1 MQCATHPNTETLL
14 SCSKCDKPICPRCLV
29 HTPVGARC
37 KECANVRPSPIYQI
51 STLYYLKAAGA
62 GLGLALAGGVVWA
75 LLRDIP
81 FASIITS
88 IIVGVAIGEGIS
100 RVANRK
106 RGLGLQVIA
115 SVSVIASSFVGKAIQ
130 AAFFHDLSGQTFM
143 RYVISVDVYLL
154 LFLGVGVFYAIG
166 RLR

>member
-1 MQCATHPNTETLL
+1 M
-14 SCSKCDKPICPRCLV
+14 

-37 KECANVRPSPIYQI
+37 KECANVRRSPIYEV
-51 STLYYLKAAGA
+51 SALFYVKAAGA

-75 LLRDIP
+75 LLRGVP

-88 IIVGVAIGEGIS
+88 IVVGLAIGEGIS

-115 SVSVIASSFVGKAIQ
+115 AVSVIASSFAGKAIQ
-130 AAFFHDLSGQTFM
+130 AAFFYDLSGQTFT

>member
-14 SCSKCDKPICPRCLV
+14 SCGKCDKPICPKCLV

-37 KECANVRPSPIYQI
+37 KECANVRRSPIYEV
-51 STLYYLKAAGA
+51 SAFYYVKAAGA

-75 LLRDIP
+75 LLRGVP

-100 RVANRK
+100 RVTNRK
-106 RGLGLQVIA
+106 RGMGLQVIA
-115 SVSVIASSFVGKAIQ
+115 AVSVIASSFVGKAIQ
-130 AAFFHDLSGQTFM
+130 AAFFYDLSGQSFA
-143 RYVISVDVYLL
+143 RYVLSVDLYLL
-154 LFLGVGVFYAIG
+154 LFLGVGVFYAVG

>member
-1 MQCATHPNTETLL
+1 MQCATHPNVETLL
-14 SCSKCDKPICPRCLV
+14 SCGKCDKPICPKCLV

-37 KECANVRPSPIYQI
+37 KECANVRRSPIYEV
-51 STLYYLKAAGA
+51 STVYYLKAAGA

-75 LLRDIP
+75 LLRGVP

-88 IIVGVAIGEGIS
+88 IIVGLAIGEGIS

-106 RGLGLQVIA
+106 RGVGLQVIA
-115 SVSVIASSFVGKAIQ
+115 AVSVIASSVVGKAIE
-130 AAFFHDLSGQTFM
+130 AAFFYDLSGQGF
-143 RYVISVDVYLL
+143 RSYVLSVDLYLL
-154 LFLGVGVFYAIG
+154 LFLGVGVFYAVG

>member
-1 MQCATHPNTETLL
+1 MQCSTHPNVETLL
-14 SCSKCDKPICPRCLV
+14 SCGKCDKPICPRCLV

-37 KECANVRPSPIYQI
+37 KECANVRRSPIYEV
-51 STLYYLKAAGA
+51 SALYYVKAAGA

-75 LLRDIP
+75 LLRGVP

-88 IIVGVAIGEGIS
+88 IIVGLAIGEGIS

-106 RGLGLQVIA
+106 RGVGLQIIA
-115 SVSVIASSFVGKAIQ
+115 AISVIASSFVGKAIQ
-130 AAFFHDLSGQTFM
+130 AAFFYDLSGQTFA

>member
-1 MQCATHPNTETLL
+1 MQCATHPNVETLL
-14 SCSKCDKPICPRCLV
+14 SCSKCDKAICPKCLV

-37 KECANVRPSPIYQI
+37 VGCANVQRSPIYDVGKV
-51 STLYYLKAAGA
+51 YYLKAAGA
-62 GLGLALAGGVVWA
+62 GLGLALAGGLVWA
-75 LLRDIP
+75 LLRGIP

-106 RGLGLQVIA
+106 RGVGLQVIA
-115 SVSVIASSFVGKAIQ
+115 AVSVIGSSFVGKAIQ
-130 AAFFHDLSGQTFM
+130 AVFFYDLSGQGF
-143 RYVISVDVYLL
+143 RSYVLSVDLYLL
-154 LFLGVGVFYAIG
+154 LFLAVGVFYAVG

>member
-14 SCSKCDKPICPRCLV
+14 SCGKCDKPICPRCLV

-37 KECANVRPSPIYQI
+37 KECANVRRFPIYEV
-51 STLYYLKAAGA
+51 SFLYYLKAAGA
-62 GLGLALAGGVVWA
+62 GLGLALAGGVAWA
-75 LLRDIP
+75 LLRGIP
-81 FASIITS
+81 FASIINS
-88 IIVGVAIGEGIS
+88 IIVGLAIGEGIS

-115 SVSVIASSFVGKAIQ
+115 AVSVIASSFVGKAIQ
-130 AAFFHDLSGQTFM
+130 AEFFYDLSGQTFM
-143 RYVISVDVYLL
+143 RYVLSVDVYLL

>member
-14 SCSKCDKPICPRCLV
+14 SCGKCDKPICPRCLV
-29 HTPVGARC
+29 HTPVGGRC
-37 KECANVRPSPIYQI
+37 KECANVRRSPIYEV
-51 STLYYLKAAGA
+51 SALYYLKAAGA

-75 LLRDIP
+75 LLRGVP

-88 IIVGVAIGEGIS
+88 LIVGFAIGEGIS

-115 SVSVIASSFVGKAIQ
+115 AVSVIASSFVGKAIQ
-130 AAFFHDLSGQTFM
+130 AAFFYDLSGQSLGQ
-143 RYVISVDVYLL
+143 YVLSVDVYLL